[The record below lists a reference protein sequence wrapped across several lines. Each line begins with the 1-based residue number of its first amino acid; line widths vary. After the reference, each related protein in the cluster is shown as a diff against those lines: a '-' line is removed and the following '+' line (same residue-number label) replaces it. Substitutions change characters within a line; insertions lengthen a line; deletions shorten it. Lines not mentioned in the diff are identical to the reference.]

1 MVLCTT
7 EVPGQP
13 TSPWP
18 LQNVK
23 HYLSNRVETGQS
35 REENTKDNIIQE
47 NTKAGKSTLSKI
59 SQEGHSGPENRVFP
73 ARLSRKCSQ
82 ALNPRIIPGQQS
94 PGGLTLKSYSSV
106 NSCCG
111 QSRTKTAKGKG
122 ALTLETIQS
131 CFSAEGHT
139 SCSTLSLTHKPFKSK
154 LTVTRGNGGRDNWET
169 GIDIYP
175 LL

>member
-1 MVLCTT
+1 M

-23 HYLSNRVETGQS
+23 HYLSDRVETGQS
-35 REENTKDNIIQE
+35 REGSTKDNITQE
-47 NTKAGKSTLSKI
+47 NSKGGKSTLSEI
-59 SQEGHSGPENRVFP
+59 SQEGHSSPENRVFP

-82 ALNPRIIPGQQS
+82 SLNPRIIPGQHS
-94 PGGLTLKSYSSV
+94 PRGLTLKSYSSV
-106 NSCCG
+106 SSCCG

-122 ALTLETIQS
+122 ALTLETIQW

-154 LTVTRGNGGRDNWET
+154 LTVTRGNGGRDTWET